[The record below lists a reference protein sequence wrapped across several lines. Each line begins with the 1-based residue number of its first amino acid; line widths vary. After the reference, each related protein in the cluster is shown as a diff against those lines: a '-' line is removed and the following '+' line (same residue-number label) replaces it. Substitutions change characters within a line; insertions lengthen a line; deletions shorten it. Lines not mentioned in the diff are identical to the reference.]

1 MKCLSATYIR
11 FYYCVTENTARL
23 FKRKVHIAMSSRGNN
38 LMNGNV
44 HVDEFLIGGKEDDKI
59 ARI

>member
-1 MKCLSATYIR
+1 
-11 FYYCVTENTARL
+11 
-23 FKRKVHIAMSSRGNN
+23 MSSRGNN